1 VCKGFF
7 GRSIFAGFSRSL
19 FAPGLKIRGF
29 HVPSSFGTWIWLQRS
44 VCPILAKLGSC
55 HSTVK
60 KTKEKIVLAT
70 PLREVSFSYPPFPH
84 MGNTEIAQK
93 RKERRIKKKKRN
105 YNYFMHVHGHT
116 HPWLKREQMHVC
128 LSSPMQLVTFILQEH
143 GHFITVRCMLL
154 DSSCFVHNSSFPVM
168 HLMPYCAKTGC
179 SHLLIS

>member
-1 VCKGFF
+1 MCKGFF

-93 RKERRIKKKKRN
+93 RKERRIKKRKEIIITSCM
-105 YNYFMHVHGHT
+105 YMATPIHGSN
-116 HPWLKREQMHVC
+116 LSKCMSVC
-128 LSSPMQLVTFILQEH
+128 
-143 GHFITVRCMLL
+143 
-154 DSSCFVHNSSFPVM
+154 PV
-168 HLMPYCAKTGC
+168 PC
-179 SHLLIS
+179 S